1 MHSRHEN
8 KQRKKRLCIYVDE
21 FFKKELLII
30 VTGYISC
37 ASTLTVEVQ
46 KVIPDFYCENTI
58 YFMNWSICFIK
69 WQTKTIFQR
78 PSPLSE
84 GRW

>member
-21 FFKKELLII
+21 LKKKELLII
-30 VTGYISC
+30 IAGYISC

-46 KVIPDFYCENTI
+46 KKLFQI
-58 YFMNWSICFIK
+58 SIMKIVFI
-69 WQTKTIFQR
+69 
-78 PSPLSE
+78 L
-84 GRW
+84 

>member
-21 FFKKELLII
+21 LKKKGII
-30 VTGYISC
+30 NYHSRIYFLCIHSNC
-37 ASTLTVEVQ
+37 RSTE
-46 KVIPDFYCENTI
+46 KVIPDFYYENSI

-69 WQTKTIFQR
+69 WPTKHHFPKAFPTM
-78 PSPLSE
+78 
-84 GRW
+84 